1 MARNFRLE
9 YAGAFYHVMARG
21 NRRQPIFYA
30 DEDRRFW
37 LATLAEAC
45 GRTGWLVH
53 AWVLL
58 DNHYHLFL
66 ETPEP
71 NLVVG
76 MKWLQNAYTRRFNT
90 RRQEWGRLFG
100 DRYKAIP
107 VDDRAGEF
115 YCALA
120 NYIHLNPARA
130 GLIGVGRGESLLDY
144 PWSSLAHGLARPAK
158 ERPAWLAAAAG
169 LAAFGCADTA
179 AERRRYV
186 ERLDAIARSEPGG
199 QCGVPPAPAD
209 GRLSHL
215 RRGWYWGTQAFAE
228 KLLGLLETGPQRSAN
243 RTYRSSAQHRAHG
256 QRQAETLLADA
267 LRRHQ
272 LSSATLARLPG
283 ADPRKVAIALELW
296 QSTTASQAWIAERL
310 HMKTAA
316 NVSQILRRSKAAMSK
331 MLTDP
336 D

>member
-1 MARNFRLE
+1 MARSVRLE

-30 DEDRRFW
+30 DEDRLFW
-37 LATLAEAC
+37 LAALAEAC

-71 NLVVG
+71 NLVAG

-90 RRQEWGRLFG
+90 RHRQWGRLFG

-107 VDDRAGEF
+107 VDGRTGE
-115 YCALA
+115 YYGTLV
-120 NYIHLNPARA
+120 NYVHLNPARA
-130 GLIGVGRGESLLDY
+130 GLIDASGGASLLDY
-144 PWSSLAHGLARPAK
+144 PWSSLAQGFARPSK
-158 ERPAWLAAAAG
+158 HRPGWLAVGAG

-179 AERRRYV
+179 AGRRRYV

-209 GRLSHL
+209 RRLSHL
-215 RRGWYWGTQAFAE
+215 RHGWYWGTQAFAE
-228 KLLGLLETGPQRSAN
+228 KLLGLLESGSQRSLN
-243 RTYRSSAQHRAHG
+243 RTYRSASQHRAHG
-256 QRQAETLLADA
+256 QHQAETLLADA
-267 LRRHQ
+267 LRRHE
-272 LSSATLARLPG
+272 LSSADLARLPG
-283 ADPRKVAIALELW
+283 ADPRKVAIAVELW
-296 QSTTASQAWIAERL
+296 QTTTASQGWIADRL
-310 HMKTAA
+310 HMKSAA
-316 NVSQILRRSKAAMSK
+316 NVSQILRRHKSATVLSEYV
-331 MLTDP
+331 D
-336 D
+336 